1 MRKNRESGLAWRRAI
16 MSFRE
21 RTHNASV
28 VVRISHRR
36 DAGSDAYHAHAA
48 PPGPGGR
55 RDAGGWDTGP
65 GPAPVGGLGLRLR
78 RRVDLDDGCAADS
91 AACRAAGSESTA
103 CRLLSDLRALW

>member
-1 MRKNRESGLAWRRAI
+1 MRKKRESGLAWRRAI

-28 VVRISHRR
+28 VVRTSHRR
-36 DAGSDAYHAHAA
+36 DAGSDAYHNHAA

-55 RDAGGWDTGP
+55 RDGGGWDTGP

-91 AACRAAGSESTA
+91 AAACRAAGSETA
-103 CRLLSDLRALW
+103 PLSDLRALW